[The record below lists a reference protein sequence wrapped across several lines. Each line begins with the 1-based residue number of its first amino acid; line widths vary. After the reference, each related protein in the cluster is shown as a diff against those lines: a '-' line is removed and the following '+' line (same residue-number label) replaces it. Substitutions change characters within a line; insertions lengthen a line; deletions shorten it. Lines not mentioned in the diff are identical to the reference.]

1 MLGRNRL
8 SQHVC
13 VPGVSYNIDMHAWG
27 AVGDEAKRVGTF
39 VMAMLVFPI
48 VVRACLFWAARR
60 MAKCEVMQACNLIPN
75 AGNGVM
81 AY

>member
-1 MLGRNRL
+1 MLGRNHL
-8 SQHVC
+8 SRCVC
-13 VPGVSYNIDMHAWG
+13 VPGVSYNIDMQEWAT
-27 AVGDEAKRVGTF
+27 VGDEAKRVGTF

-60 MAKCEVMQACNLIPN
+60 MSKCEVMQAYNLIPN